1 MLLVLGSCVI
11 CCVAF
16 GILGLL
22 VLACVPGL
30 RLTLM
35 NLLIFLVGAFPGALA
50 FALGY
55 LLLFAGH
62 ELSDAA
68 FAGLFVVFFAGAML
82 GGTLLVTLKI
92 RFLKTERA

>member
-16 GILGLL
+16 GILGPL
-22 VLACVPGL
+22 VLVFVPGL
-30 RLTLM
+30 RLTFM
-35 NLLIFLVGAFPGALA
+35 NLLTFLVGAFPGALA

-55 LLLFAGH
+55 LLIFAGH

-68 FAGLFVVFFAGAML
+68 FVGLFVVFLAGAMF